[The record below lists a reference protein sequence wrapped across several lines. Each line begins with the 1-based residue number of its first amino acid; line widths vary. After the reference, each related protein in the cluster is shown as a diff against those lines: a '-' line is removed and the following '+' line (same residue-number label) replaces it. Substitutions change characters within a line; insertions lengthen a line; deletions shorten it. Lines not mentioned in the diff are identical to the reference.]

1 MSSQTSMLHVRID
14 DETKLQAQQ
23 ALKAMGLSVSDA
35 VRIFLTRVV
44 AEQAIPFDVRVPNAE
59 TVSAMNEAD
68 DLIQK
73 KKARFETVEGLFND
87 LEKNSSR

>member
-1 MSSQTSMLHVRID
+1 MTSQTSMLHVRID

-44 AEQAIPFDVRVPNAE
+44 AEQAIPFDIRVPNTV

-68 DLIQK
+68 DLIQA

-87 LEKNSSR
+87 LGKNS

>member
-1 MSSQTSMLHVRID
+1 MTSQTSMLHVRID

-23 ALKAMGLSVSDA
+23 ALKAMGMSVSDA

-44 AEQAIPFDVRVPNAE
+44 AEQAIPFDIRVPNTV

-68 DLIQK
+68 DLIQAK
-73 KKARFETVEGLFND
+73 KVRFETVEGLFND
-87 LEKNSSR
+87 LEKNS